1 MSATPTGS
9 GGDFS
14 LILTRGLRPL
24 AMIWHPYG
32 MLQNGMLRI
41 RFFLQKICVN
51 LRNLRLKT
59 VVKKSRRWKYK
70 TPGYG
75 GPGVNCVSP

>member
-59 VVKKSRRWKYK
+59 SLSPFSVTHISEARR
-70 TPGYG
+70 TLIF
-75 GPGVNCVSP
+75 

>member
-1 MSATPTGS
+1 
-9 GGDFS
+9 
-14 LILTRGLRPL
+14 
-24 AMIWHPYG
+24 

-41 RFFLQKICVN
+41 RFFLQKICAN

>member
-1 MSATPTGS
+1 
-9 GGDFS
+9 
-14 LILTRGLRPL
+14 
-24 AMIWHPYG
+24 MIWHPYG

-59 VVKKSRRWKYK
+59 VVKKI
-70 TPGYG
+70 TQ
-75 GPGVNCVSP
+75 VEI